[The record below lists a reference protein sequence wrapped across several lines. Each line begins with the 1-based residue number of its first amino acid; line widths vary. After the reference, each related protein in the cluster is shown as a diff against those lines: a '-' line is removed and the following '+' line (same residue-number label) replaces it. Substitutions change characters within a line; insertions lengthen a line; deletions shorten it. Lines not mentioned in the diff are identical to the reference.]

1 MQSNYGGGYQQGGYG
16 NEYGN
21 DVQLSPGRE
30 MSGLNLQRKAGPTG
44 TIFSGDL
51 SAVGSANT
59 AGDAQIFAPDETNIL
74 SEERRLIEKVF
85 SIVDKDNSG
94 TIDAQELEVM
104 FKLFGVET
112 HFLNA
117 AIERVMAN
125 VSDAGNAGQISPE
138 EFYKL
143 LSAKFS
149 KGDSEKEMED
159 VFDRMGAKHGLK
171 SGSSSARAMEP
182 EKELGIE
189 ELHKVAHMLG
199 ETQMTKPEI
208 KDMIRCFKRLS
219 NAVLKPEEAEA
230 ERKKNVKPPPCR
242 SKVQEYTEKDEKDP
256 QNVLNVKEFIAIMN
270 LEL

>member
-1 MQSNYGGGYQQGGYG
+1 MEQM
-16 NEYGN
+16 
-21 DVQLSPGRE
+21 LSPGRDAQ
-30 MSGLNLQRKAGPTG
+30 GTNLSKKAGPTG
-44 TIFSGDL
+44 AMFSGDL
-51 SAVGSANT
+51 SNVGVPGSLQG
-59 AGDAQIFAPDETNIL
+59 GDSQIFAPDKTNIL
-74 SEERRLIEKVF
+74 NEERRLIEKVF

-94 TIDAQELEVM
+94 TIDANELEGM

-125 VSDAGNAGQISPE
+125 VGDKAAGMISPE

-159 VFDRMGAKHGLK
+159 VFDRMGAKPGLK
-171 SGSSSARAMEP
+171 TAAKDKQEP

-189 ELHKVAHMLG
+189 ELYKVATMLG
-199 ETQMTKPEI
+199 ENEMSKPEI

-219 NAVLKPEEAEA
+219 KASLDPVGTEED
-230 ERKKNVKPPPCR
+230 KKKRTKPPKLRP
-242 SKVQEYTEKDEKDP
+242 SEHYTAEDEKDP
-256 QNVLNVKEFIAIMN
+256 MNILNLREFVAIMN

>member
-1 MQSNYGGGYQQGGYG
+1 MYGSTPM
-16 NEYGN
+16 NESM
-21 DVQLSPGRE
+21 LSPGRDA
-30 MSGLNLQRKAGPTG
+30 SGTNLTKKGGPSGAMFT
-44 TIFSGDL
+44 GDL
-51 SAVGSANT
+51 SQVGAPG
-59 AGDAQIFAPDETNIL
+59 AAADAQIFAPDKTNIL
-74 SEERRLIEKVF
+74 NEEKRLIDKVF

-94 TIDAQELEVM
+94 TIDAQELEGM

-117 AIERVMAN
+117 AIERVMQN
-125 VSDAGNAGQISPE
+125 VSDKGSGMISPE
-138 EFYKL
+138 EFYNL

-159 VFDRMGAKHGLK
+159 VFDRMGAKPGLK
-171 SGSSSARAMEP
+171 TAKHDSQEP

-189 ELHKVAHMLG
+189 EMFKVAQMLG

-219 NAVLKPEEAEA
+219 KAALDPEAAEA
-230 ERKKNVKPPPCR
+230 EKKKRTKPPKLRP
-242 SKVQEYTEKDEKDP
+242 SEHYIAEDEKDP
-256 QNVLNVKEFIAIMN
+256 GNILNLKEFIAIMN